1 MKRTLI
7 NSVSFLAVAVMLT
20 GCDPKNSEKSVKEL
34 KDDITQQSQK
44 LSAIARYVLQKVR
57 LDGVLLSSG
66 LEKALQGEH
75 FPEKMSAD
83 LFAAFGDL
91 DVLELSSTDS
101 PAQGSKPATVIGAKL
116 SAAAKAKREEL
127 RLKAQLYGKEVQDQN
142 RLVAEA
148 RKKLQ
153 DERKKLELALEA
165 EKAKAVLGNDEA
177 RERADLYSQLLNNFA
192 QAEKTNAYNKVL
204 IELSDAFNEYRD
216 NLPVNTEVVL
226 GALRTLAKQD
236 VQNTTVIS
244 TPTSTAV
251 AQAILAGGESS
262 SNTSRGEFTLPIANS
277 NGDAAGNLAFRTSL
291 LPFAQWTT
299 TVGDAW
305 LGHLD
310 PNSSS
315 INGGGVTVPGQ
326 APSLVRITTDDAVR
340 LTVVGSLQFSTFSG
354 ASLGDNADPE
364 LVGSLTNISTIGM
377 IQRSEAFKA
386 LSEAQQQLALRAAF
400 AIAHSARAGDP
411 LRLEDRMNAMLI
423 AISKLPES
431 GDNASRIAAVR
442 AALSAS
448 GVTNP
453 VLLTDTL
460 RALTVIAATS
470 GLSSQEQARIMG
482 TVLMIANNTIGGE
495 VSDADF
501 DALVAAVRSNPTL
514 LLGNG
519 PTVPMPAR
527 FTIDP
532 AVLKILRASMQS
544 MDKMLWSAASTATA
558 FIQAANAGARQLI
571 AQGGQAQDPSSGAL
585 VTGLRDARVVK
596 RSSAGNNGLDIF
608 AGAQGTSDGVS
619 LVNVVEL
626 LPTKTALAVL
636 SAAQDA
642 AVRIASDVR
651 SNVLSTLAITDS
663 NAALAAPADPKVEL
677 ESFVRIYKQ
686 EVGSPRAGLLLSQ
699 LRANIESIKGTG
711 HFQQFAD
718 VPAEKAK
725 KGFERITPG
734 LMELCDLGEHLKLLY
749 SANEN
754 DEMIMPRL
762 VDYILNSKN
771 GLASKLSYR
780 TNGAPGT
787 KRPFGSM
794 KDGTNAE
801 VYNKYLIE
809 LGKQLDTYLTNM
821 RDFVM
826 GLVRPQASRVQELD
840 DEGNGLMAK
849 ALSNTNLAS
858 MSDSVSMRQARMG
871 KSGLDA
877 RNLSLGGVSGDR
889 IDLEMP
895 LFVQVNGNITS
906 AKTTDALTGSV
917 AYHLGNTVIGAI
929 QAYANSGVGFGIEGH
944 QLETSMLVSHNV
956 GAFFI
961 ECQLGTVSADQVH
974 ISDWSGMRA
983 QVTVGVDT
991 QFASPFLQVTHRQ
1004 LDRNEMISLNETTA
1018 YVGLDMD
1025 IGAFKTEAYTLNSR
1039 LLSKVGYG
1047 ALNWNEG
1054 SKFLGAT
1061 TGFSG
1066 SVEWSGALCLNSGI
1080 SFSTHLNLDT
1090 TSKVSIGLQVS
1101 VEH

>member
-7 NSVSFLAVAVMLT
+7 NSVPFLAVVVMLT
-20 GCDPKNSEKSVKEL
+20 GCGSKKSEKSVQEL
-34 KDDITQQSQK
+34 QQEVIQQSQGV
-44 LSAIARYVLQKVR
+44 SAIARDVLQKAR

-66 LEKALQGEH
+66 LEKALQGEQNPEV
-75 FPEKMSAD
+75 FPDNPGEMSLD
-83 LFAAFGDL
+83 LFAAFGGL
-91 DVLELSSTDS
+91 DVLELSSADA
-101 PAQGSKPATVIGAKL
+101 PVQGSKSATVIGSKL
-116 SAAAKAKREEL
+116 SEAAKAKREEL
-127 RLKAQLYGKEVQDQN
+127 RLKAQLYGKEVRDQN
-142 RLVAEA
+142 RSAVEA

-153 DERKKLELALEA
+153 DEQKKLELALEA
-165 EKAKAVLGNDEA
+165 EKAKAVLGDDVA
-177 RERADLYSQLLNNFA
+177 QERAAVYSQLLNYFA
-192 QAEKTNAYNKVL
+192 QAGNDYNKAR
-204 IELSDAFNEYRD
+204 IGLSKMFNEYSD
-216 NLPVNTEVVL
+216 NLPVNREVVL

-251 AQAILAGGESS
+251 AQAYF
-262 SNTSRGEFTLPIANS
+262 SRWRIFIKHKQGEFTLPIANS

-780 TNGAPGT
+780 
-787 KRPFGSM
+787 
-794 KDGTNAE
+794 
-801 VYNKYLIE
+801 
-809 LGKQLDTYLTNM
+809 
-821 RDFVM
+821 
-826 GLVRPQASRVQELD
+826 
-840 DEGNGLMAK
+840 
-849 ALSNTNLAS
+849 
-858 MSDSVSMRQARMG
+858 
-871 KSGLDA
+871 
-877 RNLSLGGVSGDR
+877 
-889 IDLEMP
+889 
-895 LFVQVNGNITS
+895 
-906 AKTTDALTGSV
+906 
-917 AYHLGNTVIGAI
+917 
-929 QAYANSGVGFGIEGH
+929 
-944 QLETSMLVSHNV
+944 
-956 GAFFI
+956 
-961 ECQLGTVSADQVH
+961 DQ
-974 ISDWSGMRA
+974 WS
-983 QVTVGVDT
+983 
-991 QFASPFLQVTHRQ
+991 SW
-1004 LDRNEMISLNETTA
+1004 
-1018 YVGLDMD
+1018 Y
-1025 IGAFKTEAYTLNSR
+1025 
-1039 LLSKVGYG
+1039 
-1047 ALNWNEG
+1047 
-1054 SKFLGAT
+1054 
-1061 TGFSG
+1061 
-1066 SVEWSGALCLNSGI
+1066 
-1080 SFSTHLNLDT
+1080 
-1090 TSKVSIGLQVS
+1090 
-1101 VEH
+1101 

>member
-34 KDDITQQSQK
+34 KDDITQQSQE
-44 LSAIARYVLQKVR
+44 LSAIARDVLQKVR

-177 RERADLYSQLLNNFA
+177 RERADLYSQLLNYFA
-192 QAEKTNAYNKVL
+192 HAQKTNEYNKVL
-204 IELSDAFNEYRD
+204 IELSDAFNEFSD
-216 NLPVNTEVVL
+216 NLPVNKEVVL

-236 VQNTTVIS
+236 VQNTTIS
-244 TPTSTAV
+244 TPISTAV

-291 LPFAQWTT
+291 MPFAQWTT

-305 LGHLD
+305 LGLLVT
-310 PNSSS
+310 NK
-315 INGGGVTVPGQ
+315 GGVVAVPGQ
-326 APSLVRITTDDAVR
+326 APSSARITTDEAVR
-340 LTVVGSLQFSTFSG
+340 LIIAVGLNSSTLFG
-354 ASLGDNADPE
+354 ASSETNADPE
-364 LVGSLTNISTIGM
+364 LVASLTNISTIGM

-386 LSEAQQQLALRAAF
+386 LSDAQQQLALRAAF
-400 AIAHSARAGDP
+400 AIAHSARASDP

-431 GDNASRIAAVR
+431 GDNASKIAAVR
-442 AALSAS
+442 AELRAS

-453 VLLTDTL
+453 ALLTDTL

-482 TVLMIANNTIGGE
+482 TVLMIANNTSGGE

-532 AVLKILRASMQS
+532 AVLKIWRASMQS

-571 AQGGQAQDPSSGAL
+571 AQGGQAQNPSSVAL
-585 VTGLRDARVVK
+585 VTGLREARVVK
-596 RSSAGNNGLDIF
+596 RSSEGNNSLDIF

-619 LVNVVEL
+619 LLNVVEL

-636 SAAQDA
+636 GAAQDRA
-642 AVRIASDVR
+642 MHIASNVR
-651 SNVLSTLAITDS
+651 SNVLEILAITDS
-663 NAALAAPADPKVEL
+663 NAASAASADPKVEL